1 MRPASSEVGQAGA
14 TSRNRQGALAA
25 NLRGDGE
32 LRVHPGQSTL
42 RRNRGNPC
50 PAALRE
56 NVEGPWGGTATGS
69 HGLAIV
75 FLAGTA
81 TKPQE
86 TGRTG
91 GSYARARALD

>member
-69 HGLAIV
+69 HGLGNRV
-75 FLAGTA
+75 SRRHG
-81 TKPQE
+81 
-86 TGRTG
+86 
-91 GSYARARALD
+91 D